1 MNNSNMPGRCT
12 LQVMGTNQNQQKSAG
27 GATRARDV
35 ERRLS
40 KQGVHRG
47 LNVHLDPVLLSQVQ
61 DE

>member
-1 MNNSNMPGRCT
+1 MNNSTTPRRCT
-12 LQVMGTNQNQQKSAG
+12 LPVMETNQNQQKFAQ

-47 LNVHLDPVLLSQVQ
+47 LDVHLHPVLLSQVQ

>member
-1 MNNSNMPGRCT
+1 MNNSTTPRRCT
-12 LQVMGTNQNQQKSAG
+12 LQVMGTNQNQQKFAG